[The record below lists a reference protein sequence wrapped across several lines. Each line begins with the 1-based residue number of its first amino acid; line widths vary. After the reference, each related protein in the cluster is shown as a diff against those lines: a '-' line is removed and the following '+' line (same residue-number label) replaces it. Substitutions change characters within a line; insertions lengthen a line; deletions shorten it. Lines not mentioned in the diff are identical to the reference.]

1 MIYADNAAT
10 TKISKAAAD
19 TMYSLMQETWG
30 NPSSLYSFGQKAKEV
45 LEKSR
50 EEIAA
55 VIGKDGA
62 TPVPVDVPV
71 NAHMQGLMR
80 IVKTYEKY
88 TVEAGMTGSD
98 AAAMNALMVHPLVGD
113 YEKALKC
120 FTEMKWAH
128 KEFLPQFFKY

>member
-55 VIGKDGA
+55 VIGADPKEIYFTSG
-62 TPVPVDVPV
+62 
-71 NAHMQGLMR
+71 GS
-80 IVKTYEKY
+80 
-88 TVEAGMTGSD
+88 EAGSRKRK
-98 AAAMNALMVHPLVGD
+98 
-113 YEKALKC
+113 KA
-120 FTEMKWAH
+120 H
-128 KEFLPQFFKY
+128 HFFGV